1 MMASIFGKIKRR
13 DVDVHIRDAE
23 DDPLVVPI
31 KEMVRPSIPYAGSP
45 GDSHISARAKDLFDK
60 IEYREEDDAIWLESW
75 VYLVTQL
82 SRKGYSLIG
91 SAADVPTSQ
100 SCENP

>member
-1 MMASIFGKIKRR
+1 MMASIFGEMNRR

-31 KEMVRPSIPYAGSP
+31 KEMDRSSISYAGSP
-45 GDSHISARAKDLFDK
+45 SDGYILARAKDLFDK

-75 VYLVTQL
+75 VHLVTQL
-82 SRKGYSLIG
+82 SRKGYSFVG
-91 SAADVPTSQ
+91 SSADVPACQ
-100 SCENP
+100 SRKNP